1 MCPGIHTGCHAA
13 GRTRAQEL
21 STSTTFFLRNLA
33 TTVVGMPVDYPDA
46 LELAQRIPSDFTMGV
61 ATSSWQIE
69 GASSSRGRSIWDEFS
84 ETPGRVR
91 DGATADPACDHL
103 AHISEDV
110 NLLARLGVDA
120 YRFSFSWPRLIP
132 EGTGSVSAT
141 GLGVYDRLVD
151 EMSERGITPYA
162 TLYHW
167 DLPQVLQEK
176 GGWLHPDS
184 HKWFAD
190 YCYLVGEHF
199 GDRID
204 TMATLNEPWV
214 SAFLGYASGVHAPGV
229 KNPAASLEVFYR
241 LMVASGHGIQ
251 ALKSTS
257 VGKPGIVL
265 NLTTIIAEDED
276 VAPAAQVMDGL
287 QNRMF
292 LDLLAGRP
300 LPADVLEATQA
311 ITDWSFVTG
320 EGLALAAEPIT
331 WLGVNYYTPTRVGS
345 RGVDA
350 GKTVGQESS
359 VYPGISGVSFVP
371 KTPHTAM
378 GWEIHAES
386 LTTTLV
392 TTAERLPGVPLY
404 VTENGAA
411 FDDVVSEE
419 GIHDNKRIAYYRDHI
434 SAALDAKDQGV
445 DLRGYFAWSLFD
457 NLEWAEGWTKRFG
470 IVRVDADT
478 QLRTLKDSAHFLREV
493 FTSRS

>member
-1 MCPGIHTGCHAA
+1 
-13 GRTRAQEL
+13 
-21 STSTTFFLRNLA
+21 
-33 TTVVGMPVDYPDA
+33 MPVAYRDA
-46 LELAQRIPSDFTMGV
+46 LELAQRIPSGFTMGV

-69 GASSSRGRSIWDEFS
+69 GASASRGRSIWDEFS
-84 ETPGRVR
+84 ETPGRVL

-103 AHISEDV
+103 ARITEDV
-110 NLLARLGVDA
+110 DLIAGLGVDA
-120 YRFSFSWPRLIP
+120 YRFSFSWPRLMP
-132 EGTGSVSAT
+132 EGTGPVSAT
-141 GLGVYDRLVD
+141 GLDVYNRLVD
-151 EMSERGITPYA
+151 EVSERGLTPFA

-190 YCYLVGEHF
+190 YCYFVGEHF

-229 KNPAASLEVFYR
+229 KNPAASLKVFYR
-241 LMVASGHGIQ
+241 LMVASGHGMQ
-251 ALKSTS
+251 ALKAASI
-257 VGKPGIVL
+257 GNPGIVL
-265 NLTTIIAEDED
+265 NLTTIIAEDEE
-276 VAPAAQVMDGL
+276 VAPAAQVIDGL

-300 LPADVLEATQA
+300 LPADVVDATKA

-320 EGLALAAEPIT
+320 EGLAMAAEPIT
-331 WLGVNYYTPTRVGS
+331 WLGINYSTPTRVSS
-345 RGVDA
+345 RKADA
-350 GKTVGQESS
+350 GNIVGQESS
-359 VYPGISGVSFVP
+359 VYPGVTGVSFVP
-371 KTPHTAM
+371 KAPRTAM
-378 GWEIHAES
+378 GWEIKAES

-411 FDDVVSEE
+411 FDDVVSED
-419 GIHDNKRIAYYRDHI
+419 GIHDSSRITYYRDHI
-434 SAALDAKDQGV
+434 AAALDAKDQGV

-470 IVRVDADT
+470 VIRVDADT